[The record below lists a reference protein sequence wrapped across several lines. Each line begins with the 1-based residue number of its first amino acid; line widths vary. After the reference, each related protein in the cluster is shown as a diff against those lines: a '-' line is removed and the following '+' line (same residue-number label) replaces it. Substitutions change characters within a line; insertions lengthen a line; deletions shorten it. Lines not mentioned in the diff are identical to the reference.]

1 MTLLLLHNVIS
12 SPTYIYIYKYKYIYI
27 YICHL
32 NLILP
37 GMVPKLLEMLQPP
50 ETAEPSAVAAPGDLP
65 VEPVSPTSPVSPV
78 SRAVPGL
85 EASSTELTLVG
96 RADGWV
102 YTDYT
107 VYIYICRQF
116 CAGDA
121 SGRMLQN

>member
-1 MTLLLLHNVIS
+1 
-12 SPTYIYIYKYKYIYI
+12 
-27 YICHL
+27 
-32 NLILP
+32 
-37 GMVPKLLEMLQPP
+37 MVPKLLEMLQPP

-107 VYIYICRQF
+107 VYIYIFAGSSVLGMQVGGCCRISE
-116 CAGDA
+116 A
-121 SGRMLQN
+121 